1 MTPSNR
7 FGNSSDHPSEVVVFY
22 PYVFS
27 SSNHGW
33 HGRAIHVL
41 RELANDHILTI
52 AAIEMESGLDT
63 SEENLQRAADLLCA
77 ESVSLYSQAPRTKLH
92 RWLKQLITRLAVT
105 RLIRRSSQLERWV
118 HALNHRLEQ
127 RAQRLW
133 FHRLVRM
140 HTARLVVVFFAGW
153 EYLLDG
159 LEARIPRALELH
171 DLIPIG
177 HYLQDA
183 LLPSVMEL
191 DGYASL
197 TGIDSHLGYIYA
209 KSQLPPPVRS
219 EVEGIARSIRGCY
232 DSIWMI
238 CDRESNLLHQFER
251 SLPIEVMPP
260 SYPAIVVRD
269 EQPETSRSPLL
280 PLGPNIFNLYSIL
293 KFIGSVLPAVDPP
306 GSQKIQLTG
315 RVWAD
320 LAIPEST
327 LIENLGMVADF
338 SHILSNSLFMIAP
351 TRIGTGQQ
359 TKIFE
364 ALAAAIPVVTYKEAI
379 PSDMDDPSIGIL
391 AATDEGEL
399 AAFINMLWN
408 NPADLAELRHGA
420 LQGQDMVAKPSGYGV
435 SAMKL
440 IDGRWG
446 S

>member
-1 MTPSNR
+1 MTPSIR
-7 FGNSSDHPSEVVVFY
+7 CRSTSDHSSEVVVFY
-22 PYVFS
+22 PYAFS
-27 SSNHGW
+27 SSSHGW
-33 HGRAIHVL
+33 HSRAIHVL
-41 RELANDHILTI
+41 RELANNHILTI

-63 SEENLQRAADLLCA
+63 SEENLQRVAELLCA

-92 RWLKQLITRLAVT
+92 RWLKQLISRLAVS

-118 HALNHRLEQ
+118 QALNHRLEQ

-159 LEARIPRALELH
+159 LEPGIPRALELH

-177 HYLQDA
+177 HYLQEA

-197 TGIDSHLGYIYA
+197 TGVESHLGYIFA

-219 EVEGIARSIRGCY
+219 EVESIARSIRGCY
-232 DSIWMI
+232 DKIWMI

-260 SYPAIVVRD
+260 SYPAIVLRD
-269 EQPETSRSPLL
+269 EQPETYHSPLL

-293 KFIGSVLPAVDPP
+293 KFIKSVLPAVEPP
-306 GSQKIQLTG
+306 GLQKIQMTG
-315 RVWAD
+315 RVWAN
-320 LAIPEST
+320 LTIPEST
-327 LIENLGMVADF
+327 LIENLGMVANF
-338 SHILSNSLFMIAP
+338 GYILSNSLFMIAP

-379 PSDMDDPSIGIL
+379 PRDMDDPSIGIL
-391 AATDEGEL
+391 AAKDEGEL
-399 AAFINMLWN
+399 ASFINMLWN
-408 NPADLAELRHGA
+408 NPTALAELRRAA
-420 LQGQDMVAKPSGYGV
+420 LQGQDMVTRPSGYGV

-440 IDGRWG
+440 IAGR
-446 S
+446 